1 MKVLFAT
8 SARPTHYFPM
18 VPLAWAFRAA
28 GHEVR
33 AAGQPAITGVIARS
47 GIQPV
52 AVGPDRDLLAIRRK
66 LLALPAADEAAPSG
80 YTDDAAGAGALAEMA
95 EAVDAM
101 TDDLVAFGRSWR
113 PDLVI
118 GDPMSPGALVTAGV
132 LGVPSARHLWGP
144 DTLGSAE
151 GAAELPGMPG
161 FLGMFERH
169 GVAVD
174 GDPATWTLDPA
185 PAAMQPPPAGST
197 LPIRYIPYN
206 GPGAAPPWTE
216 TPPERPRVCVTWGLT
231 SNDLGGLTLFL
242 VPQVLEALAGLDV
255 EVVVAATPAQRELLG
270 PVPPSVR
277 VVDNLPVH
285 AVLPRCAAVV
295 HHGGALTT
303 LTAACYGVPQVALT
317 QIPELDLNGERLA
330 PTGAGLHLTGTSIDV
345 PSIRAAVRS
354 VLTGQSFSDN
364 AARLRAQMLAQPTPA
379 EVVARLAG

>member
-1 MKVLFAT
+1 VKVLFAT

-28 GHEVR
+28 GHEVI
-33 AAGQPAITGVIARS
+33 AAGQPAITGVVARS

-66 LLALPAADEAAPSG
+66 LLALPPADDAAPSG
-80 YTDDAAGAGALAEMA
+80 YTDDAAGTDALAEMA

-101 TDDLVAFGRSWR
+101 TDDLVSYARWWR
-113 PDLVI
+113 PDLVV
-118 GDPMSPGALVTAGV
+118 GDPMSPGALVAAKV

-161 FLGMFERH
+161 FLAMFERH

-185 PAAMQPPPAGST
+185 PAAMQPPAADST

-206 GPGAAPPWTE
+206 GPGATPPWAE
-216 TPPERPRVCVTWGLT
+216 ARPSRPRVCVTWGLT
-231 SNDLGGLTLFL
+231 SNDLGGRTLFL

-255 EVVVAATPAQRELLG
+255 EVVVAATPAQRELIG
-270 PVPPSVR
+270 PTAAPVR

-285 AVLPRCAAVV
+285 VVLPQCAAVV

-303 LTAACYGVPQVALT
+303 LTAAHYGVPQVVLT

-330 PTGAGLHLTGTSIDV
+330 PTGAGVHLRGASIDV
-345 PSIRAAVRS
+345 SAIRAAVRS
-354 VLTGQSFSDN
+354 VLSEQSFSDS
-364 AARLRAQMLAQPTPA
+364 AARLRGQMLAQPTPA
-379 EVVARLAG
+379 DVVAQLAN